1 MSESTVPMVLI
12 TGWSGAGKTTAGNYL
27 ELPGKVW
34 RSAGSDVLHLEVGD
48 ASLLDWSSL
57 PRLVHGWKHL
67 DGDNI
72 MHRKDAES
80 LKLTEGLALW
90 HTETSLGLAI
100 PSMSKVHEGAF

>member
-48 ASLLDWSSL
+48 A
-57 PRLVHGWKHL
+57 K
-67 DGDNI
+67 I
-72 MHRKDAES
+72 
-80 LKLTEGLALW
+80 
-90 HTETSLGLAI
+90 
-100 PSMSKVHEGAF
+100 